1 MDNDWKLVDCRNQ
14 GQLVM
19 EQIFLHD
26 NEQVAVTVDNS
37 GGKIVAVI
45 GDERFEISGLKQK
58 NHEISFI
65 VKGKP
70 YHFYV
75 ARDKDAV
82 YIYGNGRHY
91 VFSEEKQQEF
101 SPQSRRAGSNGGDYV
116 ASPMPGTIIKIQ
128 CAEGDSIN
136 ENDTLVIVEAMKME
150 NMLRSPVSGTVD
162 KIHNNEGDLVEAGKP
177 IVEIIPADN
186 GG

>member
-1 MDNDWKLVDCRNQ
+1 
-14 GQLVM
+14 M

-26 NEQVAVTVDNS
+26 KELVTITVEKS
-37 GGKIVAVI
+37 GEKITAVI
-45 GDERFEISGLKQK
+45 SNEKYEVSGLKQM
-58 NHEISFI
+58 NHEIIFK

-70 YHFYV
+70 YHFFV
-75 ARDKDAV
+75 ARDEEAV
-82 YIYGNGRHY
+82 YVYGNGRHY
-91 VFSEEKQQEF
+91 AFSEEKQQEF
-101 SPQSRRAGSNGGDYV
+101 SPQNRGAGANSGDYV

-136 ENDTLVIVEAMKME
+136 ENDTLVVVEAMKME

-186 GG
+186 SS